1 MSYILDALKKA
12 DQKRKLGVIPG
23 LRTDHGALVNIEQR
37 PRFSPR
43 LIALGAAGLFLLLNI
58 ALWLWW
64 SKPWQVEQPR
74 VVAPVAQPQP
84 VVSPARENSPPA
96 APSAPDESR
105 RQDASMEPPQSQ
117 VTPSAPPVAVPE
129 EPVTNEEMDA
139 PVLSYPEEPIAAP
152 VSPDKT
158 EGVGRDAVTPDEAG
172 EQSARVMALAELP
185 NHIQQALPQIQ
196 ISLHFFSNRPE
207 ARLVRINDRHLH
219 EGDIVA
225 NELRLLEIT
234 EGGAVFS
241 FRGYRFQVEKL

>member
-1 MSYILDALKKA
+1 
-12 DQKRKLGVIPG
+12 
-23 LRTDHGALVNIEQR
+23 
-37 PRFSPR
+37 
-43 LIALGAAGLFLLLNI
+43 
-58 ALWLWW
+58 
-64 SKPWQVEQPR
+64 
-74 VVAPVAQPQP
+74 
-84 VVSPARENSPPA
+84 
-96 APSAPDESR
+96 
-105 RQDASMEPPQSQ
+105 MEPPQSQ

-219 EGDIVA
+219 EGDMVA